1 MMAAYYKWALIYEI
15 NNELGETFYNTAA
28 IWRRWIQNELSIHE
42 CIQMATNGYKWSQ
55 FISIESFQHWA
66 PPHMKQ

>member
-42 CIQMATNGYKWSQ
+42 CIQMATNGAS
-55 FISIESFQHWA
+55 SFPLKVSNTERLHIWNS
-66 PPHMKQ
+66 K